1 MTIGFV
7 QCIIVSMDNSCNNL
21 PEKFIERLKRIY
33 SDEEYEQVLN
43 AFSQKPQPSFRV
55 NTLKISVEELI
66 PKLEKIGFEMEAVE
80 WYKGAF
86 ILKNKSVRE
95 LTETDEYK
103 NGLLYI
109 QNLSS
114 MIPALVLDPQPEELV
129 LDLAAAPGSKTT
141 QIATLMQNKG
151 LIVAND
157 VSRQRLYKMQTLL
170 EQYGISYQWQINTQG
185 VYLISSRGET
195 LWKKFTEY
203 FDRTLVD
210 VPCTMEGRIQCDDPK
225 TYEDWSTKKIKQ
237 LSMLQKY
244 LLRSAISAT
253 KPGGTIVYSTCTLEP
268 EENEEVIDWVLKRE
282 KDAVEIEEI
291 SLPGV
296 SFKPGMSDWNKPFN
310 EGIQK
315 TARITPSEI
324 MEGFFIAKI
333 KKLRSTLP
341 NRDDQK

>member
-1 MTIGFV
+1 
-7 QCIIVSMDNSCNNL
+7 MDLCNNL
-21 PEKFIERLKRIY
+21 PEKLLDRLKRIY
-33 SDEEYEQVLN
+33 SDEEYEQVLQ
-43 AFSQKPQPSFRV
+43 AFANKPLPSFRA
-55 NTLKISVEELI
+55 NPLKTNAAELAQ
-66 PKLEKIGFEMEAVE
+66 KLKTNGFKLKQTE
-80 WYKGAF
+80 WYNDAF
-86 ILKNKSVRE
+86 ILLNRSIRE
-95 LTETDEYK
+95 LTETEEYK
-103 NGLLYI
+103 QGLLYI

-141 QIATLMQNKG
+141 QLAALMKNQG

-157 VSRQRLYKMQTLL
+157 ISRQRMYKMQTLL
-170 EQYGISYQWQINTQG
+170 EQYGIPYQWQINTQG

-195 LWKKFTEY
+195 IWKKFTEY
-203 FDRTLVD
+203 FDRALVD

-282 KDAVEIEEI
+282 EGAIELVASNAMEKEAFNI
-291 SLPGV
+291 SDLPL
-296 SFKPGMSDWNKPFN
+296 KPGLTSWNKSLHP
-310 EGIQK
+310 QLAL
-315 TARITPSEI
+315 TSRITPSPT

-341 NRDDQK
+341 DHAY